1 MKLRIRYSSRM
12 ELAAKLQL
20 KPNQPLKAVGTPHSV
35 SSALAELDFVSDNQ
49 QEAALLF
56 FITDRAALESHREQI
71 FESASRDHLTWVA
84 YPKSGHLGTDLNR
97 DSLAALLSESGVQ
110 PVRQVAINE
119 VWSALRFRP
128 GPRRTSPKDSHNAKN
143 AP

>member
-1 MKLRIRYSSRM
+1 M

-20 KPNQPLKAVGTPHSV
+20 KPNQSLKGVGTPHAVASE
-35 SSALAELDFVSDNQ
+35 LAEL
-49 QEAALLF
+49 EAGANSQLESALLF
-56 FITDRAALESHREQI
+56 FITDRAALEVHREQI
-71 FESASRDHLTWVA
+71 VDAASKDHLTWVA
-84 YPKSGHLGTDLNR
+84 YPKAGHLGTDLNR

-128 GPRRTSPKDSHNAKN
+128 GPRRSSPKDSQKPRT
-143 AP
+143 APVRARTKPESV